1 MSNTIVFIAPNSHI
15 ALLAQS
21 AVALLKLD
29 IPVIE
34 AYDYKAIEEL
44 RKYPS
49 CRIVISR
56 GGTSNFLKGVKGLT
70 VVDLTASYFDIQK
83 SVNELVKKGCN
94 NIAVISQDNVIGLT
108 SAEFAIK
115 DVNVSLHPCTNTE
128 EIINTVNTCV
138 RNGADGIVGCAVAVE
153 TAKEHDIR
161 VAPVETDFFTI
172 KKGILNA
179 LELEANLED
188 HDRMIERIESVLDNI
203 EEGIIIFDAENTPI
217 VYNDCATRLMR
228 PEPLNKWYQKLFVH
242 LKNTTDSTNLV
253 TLNQNRILI
262 RVINLKKSN
271 ESEKVVILTDSSAIE
286 ETAKTIKISAYEKGL
301 VARRTFKDIKYASQI
316 MSETVALAKR
326 FSDSDSTV
334 MLFGETGVGKE
345 GFAQSIHNS
354 SPRANKPFVSVNCA
368 SLPQGL
374 VASELFGYAEGA
386 FTGARRNGKKGLF
399 ELAQGG
405 TIFLDEIT
413 EIPLEVQ
420 SQFLRVIQEREVMRV
435 GDDHIIPLD
444 IRIICASN
452 KQILPLCEEGKF
464 RFDLY
469 YRLNVLSLAIPA
481 LRERGDDVIVLFA
494 NFFCEFL
501 HQKVEDLHLEENIKN
516 LLKDYSWPGNV
527 RELRNVAE
535 ALSFYG
541 NSFTLQDLKKLI
553 QRDFIHKETS
563 NTQIPLLREDLTL
576 NELEKQ
582 YYTYMLKKHS
592 LKEICLLAGI
602 SRTSL
607 WRKLKSLNLED
618 SY

>member
-553 QRDFIHKETS
+553 QRDFIHKEPS
-563 NTQIPLLREDLTL
+563 NTQIPLLHEDLTL

>member
-553 QRDFIHKETS
+553 QRDFIRKEPS